1 MNPTRNIPSV
11 FQGDERSWLVEGKFT
26 KLYEQ
31 LQTQISTFYSEN
43 KLAATGTYS
52 DKSTKTVF
60 GFEAEFAQSVFGRET
75 GQVLLS
81 KALQNPATKVLLD
94 KKLGEEKLTLQE
106 WEYKVASLENL
117 FHMDIE
123 KSPFYEKGTEVKGKI
138 GGWELGTDYF
148 DVLELATPGLQ
159 YDPVWE
165 NVNSNFPKLK
175 GTGAWKEMKD
185 IGRVWEKALWIAT
198 SERVYKAL
206 EKQDFPELEQD
217 TAKNSKPFWEKSK
230 TVDMVLKLLRGD
242 KSASEKS
249 LQQGLVTS
257 WLAQNKD
264 GELTLEPK
272 HFTLHPN
279 ELPNCIC
286 DTPPKVKRKNLY
298 TALIQRNFVKNGLR
312 LIAPQYNITVPA
324 TCALALVERGVNL
337 EASFESKYLDA
348 LNNLHLGFRKY
359 LTAKCNPQT
368 DIARYAVTLLA
379 YYLTNICGLPSQIRG
394 DLRTQTKFDVCTEL
408 KRKQAYQEKI
418 KEIDKAWKDYET
430 KAYCYTHSWIKDV
443 AHTWIKANGVTSFQ
457 AVLNC
462 FNDVDKLAFN
472 NVFKQALLAMAP
484 DDDNDLQ
491 HLQNNLSSGDIS
503 TPLLKVAG
511 LMDYDF
517 EDRKFVRFVFN
528 SERLDQLVGGPI
540 KRQEIF
546 QRYKPGLF
554 EPANPDKPKAEF
566 QPEQYFQSGLEQCTW
581 AINNVVRCFKYHCYT
596 EYNAVSK
603 GVKITQQVIDNF
615 KAYKEIT
622 WCRED
627 TYKVYQDNLYKE
639 NDKLQG
645 KNNVLVTEVRDQEF
659 LDKLCDDR
667 NYNEKGG

>member
-1 MNPTRNIPSV
+1 MSSTRNIPSV
-11 FQGDERSWLVEGKFT
+11 FQGQQRTWLEQGQFKE
-26 KLYEQ
+26 LYEQ
-31 LQTQISTFYSEN
+31 LRVEISNYYKVD
-43 KLAATGTYS
+43 KLAPTDTYS
-52 DKSTKTVF
+52 DQSAQTVF

-75 GQVLLS
+75 GQVLIS
-81 KALQNPATKVLLD
+81 KALQDPATKILLE
-94 KKLGEEKLTLQE
+94 KKIQEEKLTLQE
-106 WEYKVASLENL
+106 WEDKVASLENL

-123 KSPFYEKGTEVKGKI
+123 KSPFYENGIKVEKKI

-148 DVLELATPGLQ
+148 DVLELATPALK
-159 YDPVWE
+159 YKPVWDT
-165 NVNSNFPKLK
+165 SGDFPKLK
-175 GTGAWKEMKD
+175 GVGAWKEMKD

-198 SERVYKAL
+198 SERAYLAL
-206 EKQDFPELEQD
+206 KDQKFPNLPQDEQ
-217 TAKNSKPFWEKSK
+217 KHSKPFWEKTK
-230 TVDMVLKLLRGD
+230 TVDMVLQLLRGGAPD
-242 KSASEKS
+242 
-249 LQQGLVTS
+249 GL
-257 WLAQNKD
+257 LKD
-264 GELTLEPK
+264 GLAVSWKEQSKDGDLVLEPK

-286 DTPPKVKRKNLY
+286 ATPPKVEKKNLY

-312 LIAPQYNITVPA
+312 LIAPQYNITLPA

-368 DIARYAVTLLA
+368 DTARYAVTLLA

-394 DLRTQTKFDVCTEL
+394 DLRTQTKFDVCTDP
-408 KRKQAYQEKI
+408 KRKQVYLEKI

-443 AHTWIKANGVTSFQ
+443 AHTWIKANGVTSLQ
-457 AVLNC
+457 AVVNC
-462 FNDVDKLAFN
+462 FKNDADKLVFLK
-472 NVFKQALLAMAP
+472 VFKQALLAMAP

-491 HLQNNLSSGDIS
+491 QLKNNLSSGDIS

-546 QRYKPGLF
+546 QKYKPGLF
-554 EPANPDKPKAEF
+554 DPAAPAKPKAEF
-566 QPEQYFQSGLEQCTW
+566 QPEQYFQSGLEQCIW
-581 AINNVVRCFKYHCYT
+581 AINNVVRCFKFHGYT
-596 EYNAVSK
+596 EYNKFAPGPNK
-603 GVKITQQVIDNF
+603 IPDPEIVKFVH
-615 KAYKEIT
+615 YEEIT
-622 WCRED
+622 WCRAD
-627 TYKVYQDNLYKE
+627 TYKVYQDNLYKD
-639 NDKLQG
+639 NDKPPG

-659 LDKLCDDR
+659 LDKLCDDL